1 MMACTTILVG
11 KKASY
16 DGSTMVA
23 RNEDSSSG
31 QYNAKKLIAVAS
43 EGHPNVYHS
52 VLAHLD
58 IDLPENPLSYS
69 LTPDAVAGQGVW
81 GACGINS
88 ANVAMTAT
96 ETITSNARVLAADP
110 LVIYQESKGDKGSA
124 DYQEEMAGGI
134 SEEDMVS
141 LVLPYIHSAREGVE
155 RLASLLEEYGTSE
168 MNGIAFQDVNEIWW
182 LETIGGHHWIAKR
195 VPDDSYVVMPNQF
208 GIDAFDLE
216 DAFGSQKEH
225 MCSKDL
231 REFIEENHLNLSMND
246 QFDPRL
252 AFGSRTDADQVYN
265 TPRAWVM
272 GRFFNPNTYKWE
284 GAEADYTPQS
294 FDIPWSFVPEHKI
307 TVQEIK
313 EVLSNHYQGTPY
325 DPYAARGDSKMRGAY
340 RTIGINR
347 NNFIGLTQI
356 RPYMPESHRSLQWMA
371 FGSNVF
377 NAMIPLYTQVSQF
390 PAYLS
395 QTNAE
400 VTTDSLYWSARMI
413 AALADAH
420 YYQTQAIIESYQA
433 KMDHQA
439 LAIIK
444 NFDQQLISADDK
456 QKNEIRERANQEI
469 VDQMIKETQSTL
481 KQVLHIAS
489 NGMKNAY
496 ARSDN

>member
-1 MMACTTILVG
+1 MACTTILVG

-16 DGSTMVA
+16 DGSTLVA
-23 RNEDSSSG
+23 RNEDSCSG
-31 QYNAKKLIAVAS
+31 QYNAKKLVAVAS
-43 EGHPNVYHS
+43 EGHPEVYHS

-58 IDLPENPLSYS
+58 IDLPKNPMSYT
-69 LTPDAVAGQGVW
+69 LTPDAVNSKGVW
-81 GACGINS
+81 GACGVNS

-110 LVIYQESKGDKGSA
+110 LVIYQESKGEKGSK
-124 DYQEEMAGGI
+124 DYQEEMLGGI

-141 LVLPYIHSAREGVE
+141 LVLPYIHSAREGVQ
-155 RLASLLEEYGTSE
+155 RLASLLETYGTSE

-208 GIDAFDLE
+208 GIDTFDLE
-216 DAFGSQKEH
+216 DAFGPQKDH
-225 MCSKDL
+225 MCSSDL
-231 REFIEENHLNLSMND
+231 RVFIEENHLDLSIE
-246 QFDPRL
+246 QSFQPRL
-252 AFGSRTDADQVYN
+252 AFGSRTEADKVYN

-284 GAEADYTPQS
+284 GPEADYTPES

-307 TVQEIK
+307 TVHEIK
-313 EVLSNHYQGTPY
+313 EILSNHYQGTPY
-325 DPYAARGDSKMRGAY
+325 DPYALKGESKMRGAY

-347 NNFIGLTQI
+347 NNFLGLTQI
-356 RPYMPESHRSLQWMA
+356 RPYIAEKNRSLQWMA

-377 NAMIPLYTQVSQF
+377 NAMLPLYTQVSQF
-390 PAYLS
+390 PSYLS
-395 QTNAE
+395 QTNDQP
-400 VTTDSLYWSARMI
+400 TTDSLYWSSRMI

-420 YYQTQAIIESYQA
+420 YPQTQADVESYQA
-433 KMDHQA
+433 KVDHQA

-444 NFDQQLISADDK
+444 EFDEKLSLADES
-456 QKNEIRERANQEI
+456 QKNSLCEEANQQI
-469 VDQMIKETQSTL
+469 VNIIQKETQDML
-481 KQVLHIAS
+481 KKVLYTAS